1 MKRFAIALGLVA
13 ASWMGVAQAASDDE
27 AYERL
32 FKAQLAIAETGD
44 SKGMFYLAEM
54 YDNGLGTRVDHS
66 KAIEW
71 YSKAAAKGN
80 PLAKRRLD
88 EAAKSQQ
95 VAKMHVDSEREA
107 ERARRKAAEEAARAA
122 KAAEQAKRQSNEQSI
137 KAAKAAEAARK
148 KAEQEA
154 MVAAARLAQAET
166 ARKEFARK
174 EAARRAAFKRA
185 WEIEVK
191 RAKAAANVIE

>member
-1 MKRFAIALGLVA
+1 MNRFLLGLYITLSFAGMVHA
-13 ASWMGVAQAASDDE
+13 AEDE

-32 FKAQLAIAETGD
+32 FKAQLAIAQTGD
-44 SKGMFYLAEM
+44 PRGMYYLAEM
-54 YDNGLGTRVDHS
+54 YDHGLGTEADRD

-71 YSKAAAKGN
+71 YNKAAAKGN
-80 PLAKRRLD
+80 PLAKRRLA
-88 EAAKSQQ
+88 EETKTQQ
-95 VAKMHVDSEREA
+95 VAKAHDDSEREA
-107 ERARRKAAEEAARAA
+107 ERARRRAAEEAARAA
-122 KAAEQAKRQSNEQSI
+122 KAAEQARRQSDEQSI

-148 KAEQEA
+148 KAEREEKIA
-154 MVAAARLAQAET
+154 TARLTQAES

-174 EAARRAAFKRA
+174 EAARRAAFKKA

>member
-1 MKRFAIALGLVA
+1 MHRLVMGIWLMVSAMA
-13 ASWMGVAQAASDDE
+13 AAHAASDSE

-44 SKGMFYLAEM
+44 AKGMYYLAEM
-54 YDNGLGTRVDHS
+54 YDHGLGTKADHS

-71 YSKAAAKGN
+71 YNKAAAKGN
-80 PLAKRRLD
+80 PLAKRRL
-88 EAAKSQQ
+88 EEEAKSQQ
-95 VAKMHVDSEREA
+95 VAKLRDDSEREA
-107 ERARRKAAEEAARAA
+107 ERARRRAAEEAARAQ
-122 KAAEQAKRQSNEQSI
+122 KAAEQAKRQSDDESQ

-154 MVAAARLAQAET
+154 QLAAARLADAEA
-166 ARKEFARK
+166 ARKAFAQK
-174 EAARRAAFKRA
+174 EAQRRAAFKKA
-185 WEIEVK
+185 WEIEAK